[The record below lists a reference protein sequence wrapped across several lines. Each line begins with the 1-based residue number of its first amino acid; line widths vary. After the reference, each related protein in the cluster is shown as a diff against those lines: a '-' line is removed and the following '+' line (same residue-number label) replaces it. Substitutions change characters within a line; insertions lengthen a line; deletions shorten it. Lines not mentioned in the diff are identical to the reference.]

1 MRKHYALCD
10 SHLRVLLNVVPG
22 PKSLRKHELDC
33 HMSELIKSLSAT
45 IAARKANPIPESY
58 TARLL
63 AEGTGKIAQKVG
75 EEAVEVVVAALE
87 ESDERL
93 VSEMA
98 DLIYH
103 SLVLLAQRELSWS
116 DVETELARR
125 FK

>member
-1 MRKHYALCD
+1 
-10 SHLRVLLNVVPG
+10 
-22 PKSLRKHELDC
+22 
-33 HMSELIKSLSAT
+33 MSELISSLSAT
-45 IAARKANPIPESY
+45 IADRKANPTPESY
-58 TARLL
+58 TARLIT
-63 AEGTGKIAQKVG
+63 AGTAKIAQKVG

-103 SLVLLAQRELSWS
+103 SLVLLEQRDLSWS
-116 DVETELARR
+116 DVEAELARR

>member
-1 MRKHYALCD
+1 
-10 SHLRVLLNVVPG
+10 
-22 PKSLRKHELDC
+22 
-33 HMSELIKSLSAT
+33 MSELIDSLSAT
-45 IAARKANPIPESY
+45 IAERKANPTPESY

-75 EEAVEVVVAALE
+75 EEAVEVVVAALQ

-103 SLVLLAQRELSWS
+103 SLVLLAQRELSWA
-116 DVETELARR
+116 DVEAELARR

>member
-1 MRKHYALCD
+1 
-10 SHLRVLLNVVPG
+10 
-22 PKSLRKHELDC
+22 
-33 HMSELIKSLSAT
+33 MSELIKSLSAT
-45 IAARKANPIPESY
+45 IAARKANPTPESY

>member
-1 MRKHYALCD
+1 
-10 SHLRVLLNVVPG
+10 
-22 PKSLRKHELDC
+22 
-33 HMSELIKSLSAT
+33 MSELIKSLSAT

>member
-1 MRKHYALCD
+1 
-10 SHLRVLLNVVPG
+10 
-22 PKSLRKHELDC
+22 
-33 HMSELIKSLSAT
+33 MSELIDSLCAT
-45 IAARKANPIPESY
+45 IAERKANPTPESY

-63 AEGTGKIAQKVG
+63 ADGTGKIAQKVG
-75 EEAVEVVVAALE
+75 EEAVEVVVAALQ

-98 DLIYH
+98 DLVYH
-103 SLVLLAQRELSWS
+103 SLVLLAQRDLSWA

>member
-1 MRKHYALCD
+1 
-10 SHLRVLLNVVPG
+10 
-22 PKSLRKHELDC
+22 
-33 HMSELIKSLSAT
+33 MSELINSLSAT
-45 IAARKANPIPESY
+45 IAERKANPTPASY

-63 AEGTGKIAQKVG
+63 ADGTGKIAQKVG

-103 SLVLLAQRELSWS
+103 SLVLLAKRELSWAQ
-116 DVETELARR
+116 VEAELARR

>member
-1 MRKHYALCD
+1 
-10 SHLRVLLNVVPG
+10 
-22 PKSLRKHELDC
+22 
-33 HMSELIKSLSAT
+33 MSELINSLSAT
-45 IAARKANPIPESY
+45 IADRKANPTPESY

-116 DVETELARR
+116 DVENELARR

>member
-1 MRKHYALCD
+1 
-10 SHLRVLLNVVPG
+10 
-22 PKSLRKHELDC
+22 
-33 HMSELIKSLSAT
+33 MSELISSLSAT
-45 IAARKANPIPESY
+45 IADRKANPTPESY
-58 TARLL
+58 TARLI
-63 AEGTGKIAQKVG
+63 AAGTATIAQKVG

-103 SLVLLAQRELSWS
+103 SLVLLEQRELSWS
-116 DVETELARR
+116 DVEAELARR

>member
-1 MRKHYALCD
+1 
-10 SHLRVLLNVVPG
+10 
-22 PKSLRKHELDC
+22 
-33 HMSELIKSLSAT
+33 MSELINSLSAT
-45 IAARKANPIPESY
+45 IADRKANPTPDSY
-58 TARLL
+58 TASLL
-63 AEGTGKIAQKVG
+63 AAGTGKIAQKVG

-103 SLVLLAQRELSWS
+103 SLVLLEKRELSWS

>member
-1 MRKHYALCD
+1 
-10 SHLRVLLNVVPG
+10 
-22 PKSLRKHELDC
+22 
-33 HMSELIKSLSAT
+33 MSELIKSLSAT
-45 IAARKANPIPESY
+45 IAARKANPTPESY

-98 DLIYH
+98 DLIYY

>member
-1 MRKHYALCD
+1 MT
-10 SHLRVLLNVVPG
+10 
-22 PKSLRKHELDC
+22 
-33 HMSELIKSLSAT
+33 ELINSLSAT
-45 IAARKANPIPESY
+45 IADRKANPSPESY
-58 TARLL
+58 TARLI
-63 AEGTGKIAQKVG
+63 AAGTGKIAQKVG

-103 SLVLLAQRELSWS
+103 SLVLLAQRDLSWS
-116 DVETELARR
+116 DVEAELARR

>member
-1 MRKHYALCD
+1 
-10 SHLRVLLNVVPG
+10 
-22 PKSLRKHELDC
+22 
-33 HMSELIKSLSAT
+33 MSELINSLSTT
-45 IAARKANPIPESY
+45 IADRKANPTRESY
-58 TARLL
+58 TARLF
-63 AEGTGKIAQKVG
+63 AGGTGKIAQKVG

-103 SLVLLAQRELSWS
+103 SLVLLEQRGLSWP
-116 DVETELARR
+116 DVEAELAHR